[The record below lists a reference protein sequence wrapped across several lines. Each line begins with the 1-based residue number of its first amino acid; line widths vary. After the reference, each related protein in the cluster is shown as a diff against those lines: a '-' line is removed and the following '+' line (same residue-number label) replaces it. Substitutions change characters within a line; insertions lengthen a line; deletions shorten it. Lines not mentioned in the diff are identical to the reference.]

1 MEFDANPAD
10 QVWYWGSTAEFPCCI
25 VPEVVTPPPC
35 PDQVAQLLHI
45 AAEAHM
51 AGNLK
56 KSLSA
61 YYRAREVWLDLSH
74 KQSLSDTRELRPE
87 EILYLA
93 AAIGSV
99 MSSMGRD
106 LDALALY
113 RDVLSEAEK
122 LEEGH
127 PDGALVHGCL
137 GSVHFHRMEY
147 EKAFRSFVH
156 CKVLREASR
165 HLGVNHPDS
174 AMASN
179 NLACC
184 LERLGKPGRAR
195 ELMQHAHQV
204 LRRGLGPSHPRTCLV
219 ARNMSR
225 TGNKRLGIQIPDR
238 IKMFWSAQMKANQP
252 EEPEE
257 TPEEKKKRERASK
270 FASLYASP
278 SRNKSVAKSASKRK

>member
-1 MEFDANPAD
+1 MF
-10 QVWYWGSTAEFPCCI
+10 
-25 VPEVVTPPPC
+25 
-35 PDQVAQLLHI
+35 
-45 AAEAHM
+45 
-51 AGNLK
+51 
-56 KSLSA
+56 
-61 YYRAREVWLDLSH
+61 REVC
-74 KQSLSDTRELRPE
+74 
-87 EILYLA
+87 
-93 AAIGSV
+93 
-99 MSSMGRD
+99 
-106 LDALALY
+106 
-113 RDVLSEAEK
+113 
-122 LEEGH
+122 
-127 PDGALVHGCL
+127 GAQ
-137 GSVHFHRMEY
+137 
-147 EKAFRSFVH
+147 
-156 CKVLREASR
+156 VLREASR

-238 IKMFWSAQMKANQP
+238 IKAMGPEPLPHTDSRACWAAIKDSMQGKARGREQSRQNLAVLQMFWSAQMKANQP